1 MLLIPYQEL
10 SADTLEGLIEAFV
23 LREGTEYGEQDISLS
38 EKVSQVKT
46 QLQADQLVILYS
58 ELHES
63 VDIIT
68 KQQWRQLVKQ
78 GEIDSDSF

>member
-1 MLLIPYQEL
+1 MLLIPYQQL

-23 LREGTEYGEQDISLS
+23 LREGTEYGERDISLS
-38 EKVSQVKT
+38 DKVAQVKT
-46 QLQADQLVILYS
+46 QLEADQLVILYS

-78 GEIDSDSF
+78 GEVESDQF

>member
-1 MLLIPYQEL
+1 MLVIPPEQL
-10 SADTLEGLIEAFV
+10 SADTLNALIEAFV

-38 EKVSQVKT
+38 DKVAQIKT
-46 QLQADQLVILYS
+46 QLDADQLVILYS

-78 GEIDSDSF
+78 GEVEQDSF

>member
-38 EKVSQVKT
+38 EKVTQVKT